1 MTLGF
6 CPSDSEKM
14 VEDHKFVWKRVTLA
28 SYPENIYE
36 KYYDT
41 GLSLVLL
48 VDKNIQP
55 EEKEI
60 LKSAI
65 EKGIH
70 YLNKKGFIGLAGDCA
85 EKYEEITNLK
95 MNEIYC

>member
-1 MTLGF
+1 MGF
-6 CPSDSEKM
+6 CPPHPEG
-14 VEDHKFVWKRVTLA
+14 VEDNKFVWKRVA
-28 SYPENIYE
+28 PISYPNEICE

-41 GLSLVLL
+41 TLSLVFL
-48 VDKNIQP
+48 VDENIQP

-60 LKSAI
+60 LKYDI
-65 EKGIH
+65 EKGIS

-85 EKYEEITNLK
+85 EKYEKITNLK